1 MASTTALLSGLA
13 GLSVNSRR
21 LEVIGNNISNVNTTA
36 FKSNSMVFSSAFSRT
51 LSLGSGPTA
60 GSGGTN
66 PAQIGLGVRTAGTQ
80 RSFANGAPNATG
92 VNTHMAVDGDGFFV
106 VERNQEQFYTRSG
119 AFQLNNQNELVTPGG
134 DRVQG
139 YAVDDEFNV
148 VTGTLENIEIPLGS
162 LTVAEATSNVQFS
175 GNLNA
180 DGDQATQGS
189 LHRFAALTHSGGTAV
204 TGAELMT
211 AVDGGVFAVGDVITI
226 SGVERGQKTMPD
238 ASFTVGAA
246 STLDDYA
253 AFLEEALGIVPG
265 GGNDPT
271 DPLPGPEPGGFAWTG
286 AGELELTGN
295 WGELNDL
302 SIEASDFTIVDAGG
316 AAKTNPW
323 VPTKVQDATGES
335 VRTTFVVY
343 DSLGTENRIDLT
355 MVLAGRDGTGTQW
368 RSFMHSADDT
378 DLALHLET
386 GDRGATVPP
395 FPTEFAPLVQFD
407 TEGQLLSPTQVN
419 IEVDRMNTGAQDP
432 LQIALSFDGAG
443 DSVSA
448 LSDSGGNSTISSI
461 FQDGSPIGTL
471 SSFSVGDDGKI
482 VGGFT
487 NGLTRDIGQIALAK
501 FTNPEGLVDQG
512 NSLFSVGPNSGTAL
526 ITEPLEFG
534 TGRVVGG
541 ALEESNVDL
550 SQEFTDMIL
559 TQTGYTAA
567 TRVIDTTNQLLQQL
581 LATGR

>member
-13 GLSVNSRR
+13 GLSTNSRR

-51 LSLGSGPTA
+51 LSLGSGPTG

-80 RSFANGAPNATG
+80 RNFANGAPNATG
-92 VNTHMAVDGDGFFV
+92 VNTHLAIDGDGFFI
-106 VERNQEQFYTRSG
+106 VERNGEQFYTRAG
-119 AFQLNNQNELVTPGG
+119 AFQLNNQNQLVSPGG

-139 YAVDDEFNV
+139 FAVDDQFNIV
-148 VTGTLENIEIPLGS
+148 SGTLTDLDIPLGS
-162 LTVAEATSNVQFS
+162 LTVAEATRNVQFS

-180 DGDQATQGS
+180 DGELATQGS
-189 LHRFAALTHSGGTAV
+189 LHRFGVLQDTTLGPGPATLAT
-204 TGAELMT
+204 EL
-211 AVDGGVFAVGDVITI
+211 VNIDGGGLVLGDVITI
-226 SGVERGQKTMPD
+226 DGAERGQKSVPA
-238 ASFTVGAA
+238 ASFTITAGA
-246 STLDDYA
+246 TLQDFGN
-253 AFLEEALGIVPG
+253 FLMSALGVVPG
-265 GGNDPT
+265 GGNDPA
-271 DPLPGPEPGGFAWTG
+271 DVLPGPEPGGIAITA

-302 SIEASDFTIVDAGG
+302 LVETSDFVIVDAGG
-316 AAKTNPW
+316 VGKANPF
-323 VPTKVQDATGES
+323 VPTKVSSADGES
-335 VRTTFVVY
+335 VRTTFVSY
-343 DSLGTENRIDLT
+343 DSLGTELRIDLT
-355 MVLAGRDGTGTQW
+355 MVLSGKDGTGTQW
-368 RSFMHSADDT
+368 RSFLQSGDDT
-378 DLALHLET
+378 DLATHLEV
-386 GDRGATVPP
+386 GDRAGVFTN
-395 FPTEFAPLVQFD
+395 FAPLVQFD
-407 TEGQLLSPTQVN
+407 TEGQLLSPAQVN
-419 IEVDRMNTGAQDP
+419 VELDRFNTGAVDP
-432 LQIALSFDGAG
+432 LQFALTFDGAG

-448 LSDSGGNSTISSI
+448 LSDAGGNSTLSSV

-471 SSFSVGDDGKI
+471 SSFSVGDDGTI
-482 VGGFT
+482 TGGFT
-487 NGLTRDIGQIALAK
+487 NGLTRTVGQVALAK

-526 ITEPLEFG
+526 VTDPLQFG

-550 SQEFTDMIL
+550 SGEFTDLIL

>member
-13 GLSVNSRR
+13 GLDVNSRR

-36 FKSNSMVFSSAFSRT
+36 FKANSMVFSSAFSRT
-51 LSLGSGPTA
+51 LSLGSGPTS

-92 VNTHMAVDGDGFFV
+92 VNTHLAIDGDGFFI
-106 VERNQEQFYTRSG
+106 VERNGEQFFTRSG
-119 AFQLNNQNELVTPGG
+119 AFQLNNQNELVSPGG

-139 YAVDDEFNV
+139 YVVDDQFNILG
-148 VTGTLENIEIPLGS
+148 GTLEELSIPLGS
-162 LTVAEATSNVQFS
+162 LTVAEATRNVQFS

-180 DGDQATQGS
+180 DGDLATQGS
-189 LHRFAALTHSGGTAV
+189 LLQLGPYIDTATTLDA
-204 TGAELMT
+204 TGATLMT
-211 AVDGGVFAVGDVITI
+211 NLQGTGLAVDDVITI
-226 SGVERGQKTMPD
+226 SGAERGQKTVRD
-238 ASFTVGAA
+238 ASFTVTAT
-246 STLDDYA
+246 STLQDFGN
-253 AFLEEALGIVPG
+253 FLMDALGVVPG

-271 DPLPGPEPGGFAWTG
+271 DPLPGPEPGSASVGTTT
-286 AGELELTGN
+286 AGVLDLVGN

-302 SIEASDFTIVDAGG
+302 DLEASDFTLVDSAG
-316 AAKTNPW
+316 AAKSNPF
-323 VPTKVQDATGES
+323 VPTKVSEATGES
-335 VRTTFVVY
+335 VRTTFVTY
-343 DSLGTENRIDLT
+343 DSLGTELRIDLT
-355 MVLAGRDGTGTQW
+355 MVLSGRDGTGTQW
-368 RSFMHSADDT
+368 RSFLQSADDT
-378 DLALHLET
+378 DSVTHLES
-386 GDRGATVPP
+386 GDRGGVFTA
-395 FPTEFAPLVQFD
+395 FAPLVQFD
-407 TEGQLLSPTQVN
+407 TEGQLLSPSQVN
-419 IEVDRMNTGAQDP
+419 VELDRFNTGAQDP
-432 LQIALSFDGAG
+432 LQFALTFDGAG

-448 LSDSGGNSTISSI
+448 LSDSGGNSTLSSI

-471 SSFSVGDDGKI
+471 SSFSVGDDGII

-487 NGLTRDIGQIALAK
+487 NGLTRQIGQVALAK

-512 NSLFSVGPNSGTAL
+512 NSLYSVGPNSGTAL
-526 ITEPLEFG
+526 VTEPLEFG